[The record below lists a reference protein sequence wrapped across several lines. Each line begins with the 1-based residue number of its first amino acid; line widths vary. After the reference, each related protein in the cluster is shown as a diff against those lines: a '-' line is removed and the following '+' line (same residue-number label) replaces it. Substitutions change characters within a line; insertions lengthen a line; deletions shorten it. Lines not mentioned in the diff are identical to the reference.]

1 MVRAS
6 PSLLWLVAWLAGVWP
21 VPAAETFR
29 VATYNLQNYLE
40 APAGTRAAKPEAAR
54 AKIRESIHA
63 LRADVLALQEVG
75 GTNALLELRAA
86 LKAGGW
92 TIRTGSM
99 SPHGTPTSTWRC

>member
-1 MVRAS
+1 M
-6 PSLLWLVAWLAGVWP
+6 
-21 VPAAETFR
+21 
-29 VATYNLQNYLE
+29 ATYNLQNYLDG
-40 APAGTRAAKPEAAR
+40 PSGTRAAKPAAAR

-63 LRADVLALQEVG
+63 ARADVLALQEVG

-99 SPHGTPTSTWRC
+99 WPRGTPTSTSRS